1 MSKKS
6 VGIAYSKSK
15 EEIKQTINAVF
26 DTHEA
31 EA

>member
-6 VGIAYSKSK
+6 VNIAYNKSK
-15 EEIKQTINAVF
+15 EQIEQSINAVF